1 MKEGPLT
8 CAREYTARGRPRP
21 VTPGSPLG
29 QFIRRCNIEFTRLQF
44 GDIQALWKSFE
55 VWRASSWEHWTRVD
69 PISAQRAEA
78 DKAEKGSESNA
89 SFCRRTNFASHGRNT
104 AAAID
109 TDMLLTYA
117 IRQLQQLGTRVP
129 EDVKTR
135 LLRWVEELSA
145 TSAGTH
151 SMHFFM
157 AFFEHSK
164 AGQYTMA
171 LESLH
176 RYFDYSLAAKNGTAD
191 NASLRIYYQ
200 YALLHLSVLH
210 ADFECWEESVDAMNE
225 CIATGEWI
233 SRAI

>member
-1 MKEGPLT
+1 M
-8 CAREYTARGRPRP
+8 ARRVEANKADRG
-21 VTPGSPLG
+21 V
-29 QFIRRCNIEFTRLQF
+29 E
-44 GDIQALWKSFE
+44 
-55 VWRASSWEHWTRVD
+55 SS
-69 PISAQRAEA
+69 
-78 DKAEKGSESNA
+78 A
-89 SFCRRTNFASHGRNT
+89 SFCQRTDFATDGRHS

-109 TDMLLTYA
+109 TDMLLMHA

-129 EDVKTR
+129 EDVKTK
-135 LLRWVEELSA
+135 LSSWVDELSA
-145 TSAGTH
+145 TSAGTQ

-176 RYFDYSLAAKNGTAD
+176 RYFDYSLAAKNGGGAAD
-191 NASLRIYYQ
+191 NVNLRIYYQ

-225 CIATGEWI
+225 CIATGQ
-233 SRAI
+233 RALICA